1 MVKIPI
7 SLFEDRLA
15 RWAAGS
21 GRHRRFDSIMIAAS
35 NPYQWIWA
43 MILFFGALIY
53 FDWRDGLAAM
63 AIGSAAAGL
72 SDAINSK
79 LIKKHTDRWRPS
91 KTIREIKPL
100 GIMNS
105 GKKSFPS
112 NHATNTAA
120 FAASVG
126 IYFPFLL
133 WFFIP
138 LTLLVGYS
146 RLYCGAHYLLD
157 VVVGWL
163 HGASWAVVFY
173 FLLESTLRLF
183 EQL

>member
-1 MVKIPI
+1 M
-7 SLFEDRLA
+7 L
-15 RWAAGS
+15 
-21 GRHRRFDSIMIAAS
+21 
-35 NPYQWIWA
+35 
-43 MILFFGALIY
+43 LFFGALIY
-53 FDWRDGLAAM
+53 FDWRNGLAAL
-63 AIGSAAAGL
+63 AVGGAAAGL
-72 SDAINSK
+72 SDSINSK

-91 KTIREIKPL
+91 KTIKEITPL

-120 FAASVG
+120 FTAAVG

-146 RLYCGAHYLLD
+146 RLYCGAHYLMD
-157 VVVGWL
+157 VITGWV
-163 HGASWAVVFY
+163 HGTAWAMVFY
-173 FLLESTLRLF
+173 FFLESSLRL
-183 EQL
+183 LAAL